1 MSGRILLSR
10 TPAELGKPMQSAVR
24 KMFDDTVID
33 DTIVERMTYLSDNLK
48 VNGYIARPKKDGRYP
63 VLIWNRGG
71 SRDRGALDD
80 LRAYLILA
88 STAAWGYVVLAT
100 QYRGNMGGEGEED
113 WGGKDLDDSL
123 RLIEVANEI
132 EQADTSRMA
141 VEGASRG
148 GMTTY
153 RALATDHPFK
163 CAIVHAGLADL
174 VFLAEEKADFG
185 EFLDRLFGSEG
196 DNKKRDALKARSA
209 VYLAE
214 QYKKDVPILLM
225 HGTNDSTIP
234 FSQSEA
240 LAARLNELDIPYEF
254 VPLEGGGHVAL
265 RDGSYREAD
274 RHRKA
279 WLKRHLGTAAD

>member
-1 MSGRILLSR
+1 MSSRLILSR
-10 TPAELGKPMQSAVR
+10 TTAELSKPMQSAVR
-24 KMFDDTVID
+24 KMFDDSVID
-33 DTIVERMTYLSDNLK
+33 DTIVERMSYLSDGLK
-48 VNGYIARPKKDGRYP
+48 VNGYIARPKADGSYP

-88 STAAWGYVVLAT
+88 STAAWGYIVLAT

-123 RLIEVANEI
+123 RLIDVANEI
-132 EQADTSRMA
+132 ESADVSRIA

-163 CAIVHAGLADL
+163 CAIVHAGISDL
-174 VFLAEEKADFG
+174 IALVNENADFD
-185 EFLDRLFGSEG
+185 EFLDRLFGDRG
-196 DNKKRDALKARSA
+196 PDGKREALRNLSA

-214 QYKKDVPILLM
+214 KYKKNVPILLL
-225 HGTNDSTIP
+225 HGTDDKTIP
-234 FSQSEA
+234 LSQSQA
-240 LAARLNELDIPYEF
+240 LARRLDELQVTHEF
-254 VPLEGGGHVAL
+254 VAIAGGGHVAL
-265 RDGSYREAD
+265 RDKSYREID

-279 WLKRHLGTAAD
+279 WLARHLGTPSD